1 MRTIEIF
8 SVYKIDSFIKKWRK
22 AFPTLSI
29 QKVDEPTSN
38 CYVLFKYDTNKT
50 MRCPFEAI
58 HGAHK
63 GFIEGWIKE
72 CNPQKILQP
81 EELEHELRKLEKENN
96 DDIH

>member
-50 MRCPFEAI
+50 MRFPFEAI

-63 GFIEGWIKE
+63 VHRRLDKGM
-72 CNPQKILQP
+72 QSP
-81 EELEHELRKLEKENN
+81 ENTSARRA
-96 DDIH
+96 

>member
-50 MRCPFEAI
+50 MRFPFEAI

-72 CNPQKILQP
+72 CNPQKYFSQKSLNMNC
-81 EELEHELRKLEKENN
+81 EK
-96 DDIH
+96 

>member
-50 MRCPFEAI
+50 MRFPFEAI

-81 EELEHELRKLEKENN
+81 EGLNMNCEK
-96 DDIH
+96 

>member
-50 MRCPFEAI
+50 MRFPFEAI

-72 CNPQKILQP
+72 CNPQKTLQP
-81 EELEHELRKLEKENN
+81 EELEHELRKIEKENN

>member
-50 MRCPFEAI
+50 MRFPIF
-58 HGAHK
+58 
-63 GFIEGWIKE
+63 F
-72 CNPQKILQP
+72 
-81 EELEHELRKLEKENN
+81 
-96 DDIH
+96 